1 MGMIEVDTK
10 KIDEMLFKL
19 RRKMPDKIP
28 GIITSYVNSLAFNT
42 KENTRRTLDQ
52 QFKFA
57 NNSTRNFT
65 NKGVHYKKA
74 KKGNKTPESVIGAV
88 GDPNATNLKARKA
101 AYLARQEFGGTLTQI
116 KSGGGIRNRLI
127 APNPK
132 HNKKSRLFRV
142 KGKAAYPN
150 SSYTDKKRQ
159 MASALSNAR
168 RLGKHWAYTPYG
180 IYRVLKKSARLHY
193 IYKPKGSIKNSPHPW
208 LQPAIDMTMAKK
220 DAIFRSRIL
229 REISKQLHR

>member
-1 MGMIEVDTK
+1 MIEVDTK
-10 KIDEMLFKL
+10 KIDQMLFKL

-28 GIITSYVNSLAFNT
+28 DIIVSYVNSLAFNT
-42 KENTRRTLDQ
+42 KENTQRTLDQ
-52 QFKFA
+52 QFNFA

-65 NKGVHYKKA
+65 NKGVNYKPA
-74 KKGNKTPESVIGAV
+74 RKGSKDPESTVGAV
-88 GDPNATNLKARKA
+88 GDPNATSLKARKA

-116 KSGGGIRNRLI
+116 KSGGGIRSRLI

-132 HNKKSRLFRV
+132 YNKKSRLFKI
-142 KGKAAYPN
+142 KGKAAFPN
-150 SSYTDKKRQ
+150 SGYSNTKRQ
-159 MASALSNAR
+159 MASAFSNAR
-168 RLGKHWAYTPYG
+168 RLGKKWAHTPYG

-208 LQPAIDMTMAKK
+208 LQPAINMTMARK

-229 REISKQLHR
+229 RQIKKDLQAL